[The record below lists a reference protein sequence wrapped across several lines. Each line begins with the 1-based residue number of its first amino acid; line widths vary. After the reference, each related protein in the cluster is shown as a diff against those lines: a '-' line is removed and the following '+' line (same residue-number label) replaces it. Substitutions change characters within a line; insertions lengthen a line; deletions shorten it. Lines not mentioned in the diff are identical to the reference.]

1 MGIIT
6 VTLDS
11 TVLDQGY
18 IRAAL
23 VFVGCSWI
31 EAPQAPTSSQ
41 PHTLP
46 IPTAF
51 SSNGLW
57 RRKLSPKSS
66 GVCTACHQFQVGGPI
81 KS

>member
-6 VTLDS
+6 VTLHN
-11 TVLDQGY
+11 TVLDRGY
-18 IRAAL
+18 IRAAV

-31 EAPQAPTSSQ
+31 EAPQAPASSQ
-41 PHTLP
+41 HTLP

-51 SSNGLW
+51 GSNGLW

-66 GVCTACHQFQVGGPI
+66 GVCTPCHQLQVGGPI